1 MQHTF
6 LMEFEKKL
14 NFKYYT
20 YLKINKLKKKKGE
33 KEGKSPQSWTKV
45 SFSWFET
52 VGGARKDGVRDV
64 LSAEIFAHADVVW
77 VHFSFNHK

>member
-20 YLKINKLKKKKGE
+20 YLKINKLKKKKVKRRE
-33 KEGKSPQSWTKV
+33 K
-45 SFSWFET
+45 
-52 VGGARKDGVRDV
+52 A
-64 LSAEIFAHADVVW
+64 L
-77 VHFSFNHK
+77 NHEQRFPFHDLRQ